1 MDPVVRRLLENKKR
15 LNEDTDSPDD
25 LYRSYLSKHRDGV
38 RDTYKNIMLP
48 ILEDEGIEN
57 SILDKIEEA
66 IEDHDASKDDP
77 VEFIAYR
84 NYFYDPEGHPRS
96 HSEEFNQ
103 AWNHHQKCNP
113 HHWQYWCLINDVD
126 EPQVEPLDMP
136 FEYIIEML
144 CDWQSAGNHYGNTA
158 YDWYSQ
164 QKDKM
169 MLSENTRN
177 IVEKYIEYF
186 K

>member
-1 MDPVVRRLLENKKR
+1 MDPIVRRLLENKLR
-15 LNEDTDSPDD
+15 EEATPDEQ
-25 LYRSYLSKHRDGV
+25 YEEYITKHRQGV
-38 RDTYKNIMLP
+38 EDVYKEIMKPL
-48 ILEDEGIEN
+48 L
-57 SILDKIEEA
+57 IEEGVDEEILA
-66 IEDHDASKDDP
+66 EIQVLVETHDASKYGKEEWEP
-77 VEFIAYR
+77 YR
-84 NYFYDPEGHPRS
+84 DHFYDPEKNPKSGSVSYDH
-96 HSEEFNQ
+96 
-103 AWNHHQKCNP
+103 AWNHHQKSNP

-126 EPQVEPLDMP
+126 SPQVQPLDMP
-136 FEYIIEML
+136 LQYIIEML

-169 MLSENTRN
+169 ILSENTRN